1 MGMDMP
7 VTVEREFS
15 VNAPAKD
22 VWELLNNPQELGKCV
37 PSCEGVIVLSPTEW
51 RWKVKFAVGI
61 ISRRVEARA
70 HLIQIEPPTNI
81 TIKIESMDGELA
93 AQLAIEV
100 QEKDTSSSQVK
111 FSANV
116 DARGS
121 FQWVVNQIVKSQLD
135 KLISEFAKNVSTK
148 LHSLTL

>member
-1 MGMDMP
+1 MP
-7 VTVEREFS
+7 LVEREFD
-15 VNAPAKD
+15 VNASAKD

-37 PSCEGVIVLSPTEW
+37 PGCGEVIVLSPTD
-51 RWKVKFAVGI
+51 WKWNVKLAFGV

-70 HLIQIEPPTNI
+70 HLIQIEPAS
-81 TIKIESMDGELA
+81 KMALKVESMDGELS
-93 AQLAIEV
+93 AQVGIEV
-100 QEKDTSSSQVK
+100 HEKGASSRIK

-135 KLISEFAKNVSTK
+135 RLISEFAQNVSTK
-148 LHSLTL
+148 LGKSLQLNTS